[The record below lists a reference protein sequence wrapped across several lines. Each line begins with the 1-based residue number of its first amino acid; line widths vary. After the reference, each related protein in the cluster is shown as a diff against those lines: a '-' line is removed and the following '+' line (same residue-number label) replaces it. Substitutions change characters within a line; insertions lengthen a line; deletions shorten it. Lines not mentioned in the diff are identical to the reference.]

1 LPPHREQVE
10 TAISRPSP
18 QVPLG
23 PGPARGDNPG
33 STRAGPTP
41 DDCEVPSG
49 LYYPGWADRQAFH
62 IQHTVCEAGTR
73 YRRSEDNP
81 APRAGS
87 IGRVQGSKPLGQEC
101 RRQHPGVYLLGSQ
114 IFLSPW
120 SVVLA
125 PELCLAAYSLL
136 RGPFLWL
143 QDSRKSLVCLLFYTY
158 FLLYSFHFSLVGSV
172 LVLLAKGK

>member
-125 PELCLAAYSLL
+125 PELCLAADSGAFFFGL
-136 RGPFLWL
+136 RIAENISFVYCFKIIFFCIHRIFL
-143 QDSRKSLVCLLFYTY
+143 SYRAC
-158 FLLYSFHFSLVGSV
+158 
-172 LVLLAKGK
+172 